1 MKQRKKNAKSVIPP
15 FSLHRVG
22 SKWRRRMECGI
33 FIETRNIESKAE
45 EIRLHNRQTFN
56 VLPFR
61 PNGGGIWAYWR
72 CRLALMA
79 LPFGQNGSAI
89 AAG

>member
-1 MKQRKKNAKSVIPP
+1 
-15 FSLHRVG
+15 
-22 SKWRRRMECGI
+22 
-33 FIETRNIESKAE
+33 
-45 EIRLHNRQTFN
+45 LHNRQTFN

-61 PNGGGIWAYWR
+61 PNDGGIWTYRR